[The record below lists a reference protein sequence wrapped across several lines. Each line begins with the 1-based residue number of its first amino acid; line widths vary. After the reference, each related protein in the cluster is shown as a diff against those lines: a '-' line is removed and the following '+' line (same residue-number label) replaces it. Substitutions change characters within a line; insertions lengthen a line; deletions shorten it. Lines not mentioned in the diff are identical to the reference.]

1 MAQIVRLVIRLIR
14 SFAHRNIRNIV
25 LRDDTDGFNLDTTT
39 VQELMTL
46 IRQKL
51 SSNEITPP
59 LPPPFKTFNFNCMK
73 IEHQAFGSKTS
84 DTVIN
89 CENDDDL
96 ILKGNLTLSESGVKN
111 ETEISFFKLE
121 DYLEYK
127 ETTSS

>member
-1 MAQIVRLVIRLIR
+1 MTAQ
-14 SFAHRNIRNIV
+14 
-25 LRDDTDGFNLDTTT
+25 
-39 VQELMTL
+39 
-46 IRQKL
+46 
-51 SSNEITPP
+51 
-59 LPPPFKTFNFNCMK
+59 NFLFFFQ

-96 ILKGNLTLSESGVKN
+96 ILKGNMTLSESGVKN

-127 ETTSS
+127 QTTSS

>member
-1 MAQIVRLVIRLIR
+1 MRNHFLHLLI
-14 SFAHRNIRNIV
+14 SHRHWY
-25 LRDDTDGFNLDTTT
+25 TTT
-39 VQELMTL
+39 
-46 IRQKL
+46 
-51 SSNEITPP
+51 NENNDSFTYQ
-59 LPPPFKTFNFNCMK
+59 FFFQ

-96 ILKGNLTLSESGVKN
+96 MLKENFTLSESGVKN

-127 ETTSS
+127 KATSS